1 MFQGV
6 GVGGTVTILGPRCQR
21 IDFSAL
27 NRYIIRM
34 TIRPLRVVL
43 LFLAAVGIAIAG
55 YTAYWY
61 SAAEKL
67 REEVTR
73 WSEERRAAGWQVD
86 LGVLNISGFP
96 SRIEIFLQTPRLEGP
111 KRQWRWTA
119 PNVRAFAAPW
129 SLGKVSV
136 FAPGIHVYTNRKGDF
151 WAELGSA
158 EAQIAIAPSGLDQAV
173 IRFSSVDI
181 RPPDGA
187 RLQAETAIARIQSG
201 VAIDA
206 AVQPPEF
213 GWGIAVDARGV
224 TLPGRWN
231 PPLGRKMARLSLD
244 AVLTGRIERGPTLAN
259 TLARWRD
266 SGGVIEVKALAVDW
280 QALALRA
287 EGTFALDEG
296 LQPEGAMTADIRGID
311 RTTDQLIAAG
321 VIDARTAFAAK
332 VANRALSF
340 RGGSAKLPLSIQ
352 KQRLYMGPVPLLRL
366 KLVRWD

>member
-1 MFQGV
+1 M
-6 GVGGTVTILGPRCQR
+6 TILGPRCQW
-21 IDFSAL
+21 IDFSAPA
-27 NRYIIRM
+27 RYIIRM

-43 LFLAAVGIAIAG
+43 LLFAAVGIAVAA

-61 SAAEKL
+61 SAAEEL
-67 REEVTR
+67 RDGISR
-73 WSEERRAAGWQVD
+73 WTAERRAAGWQVD
-86 LGVLNISGFP
+86 LGEPDITGFP
-96 SRIEIFLQTPRLEGP
+96 SRIEVFLQTPRLEGP
-111 KRQWRWTA
+111 KGHWRWTA
-119 PNVRAFAAPW
+119 PNIRAFSAPW
-129 SLGKVSV
+129 SPGEVSV
-136 FAPGIHVYTNRKGDF
+136 FAPGIHVYTNRQGDF
-151 WAELGSA
+151 WAEFGTA
-158 EAQIAIAPSGLDQAV
+158 EAQLAIVSSGLDHAV

-187 RLQAETAIARIQSG
+187 RVQAESVVARIQNG

-206 AVQPPEF
+206 AVEPPEL
-213 GWGIAVDARGV
+213 GWGIAVDARSL
-224 TLPGRWN
+224 TLPARWN
-231 PPLGRKMARLSLD
+231 PALGRKMARLSLD
-244 AVLTGRIERGPTLAN
+244 SVLTGRMERRGTVAETLAQ
-259 TLARWRD
+259 WRD
-266 SGGVIEVKALAVDW
+266 SGGVVEVKALAVDW

-287 EGTFALDEG
+287 DGTFALDEG

-366 KLVRWD
+366 KRVRWD